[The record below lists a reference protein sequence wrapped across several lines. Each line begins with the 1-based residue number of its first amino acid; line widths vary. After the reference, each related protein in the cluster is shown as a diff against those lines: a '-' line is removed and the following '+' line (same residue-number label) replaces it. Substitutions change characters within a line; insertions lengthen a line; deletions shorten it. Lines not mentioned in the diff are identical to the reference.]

1 MAKNK
6 YAEESRQLI
15 LDVARTLFLEK
26 GYDQTSL
33 SDIISQLGGMTKG
46 VVYHH
51 FSSKRAILDALIGN
65 SDENLLSKEWPGE
78 SALEKIQYALT
89 SSLSDIEKLS
99 FLQASQITLKSP
111 SILAQQYE
119 LSYALLIPKFREIV
133 QEGVID
139 GSIPTDFPEEIAEL
153 LVIYFNFI
161 IGLRITELTSDIFLR
176 KILFLKEMFES
187 MSCPIINDT
196 ILTLASELTTKIGGQ
211 PNEFYH

>member
-33 SDIISQLGGMTKG
+33 TDIISQLGGMTKG

-51 FSSKRAILDALIGN
+51 FSSKGAILDALIGDT
-65 SDENLLSKEWPGE
+65 DENLLSKEWPGNC
-78 SALEKIQYALT
+78 AIEKIQYALMT
-89 SSLSDIEKLS
+89 SLSDVEKLS

-111 SILAQQYE
+111 SILAQQYG
-119 LSYALLIPKFREIV
+119 LSYSLLIPKF
-133 QEGVID
+133 QEVVKQGVTD
-139 GSIPTDFPEEIAEL
+139 GSISTDFPEEIAEL
-153 LVIYFNFI
+153 LVVYFNLI
-161 IGLRITELTSDIFLR
+161 IGLRITELTPDVFLR

-211 PNEFYH
+211 TNEISY

>member
-6 YAEESRQLI
+6 YPEESRQLI

-26 GYDQTSL
+26 GYDKTSIT
-33 SDIISQLGGMTKG
+33 DIISQLGGMTKG

-51 FSSKRAILDALIGN
+51 FPSKGAILDALIGD
-65 SDENLLSKEWPGE
+65 SDEKLLSKEWPGE

-89 SSLSDIEKLS
+89 TSLSDVEKLS
-99 FLQASQITLKSP
+99 FIQASQITLKSP
-111 SILAQQYE
+111 SILAQQYQ

-133 QEGVID
+133 QEGAID
-139 GSIPTDFPEEIAEL
+139 GSIPTNFPEEIAEL
-153 LVIYFNFI
+153 LVIYFNLI
-161 IGLRITELTSDIFLR
+161 IGLRITELTPDVFLR

>member
-6 YAEESRQLI
+6 YPEESRQLI

-26 GYDQTSL
+26 GYDKTSIT
-33 SDIISQLGGMTKG
+33 DIISQLGGMTKG

-51 FSSKRAILDALIGN
+51 FPSKGAILDTLIGD

-89 SSLSDIEKLS
+89 TSLSDVEKLS
-99 FLQASQITLKSP
+99 FIQASQITLKSP
-111 SILAQQYE
+111 SILAQQYQ

-139 GSIPTDFPEEIAEL
+139 GSIPTNFPEEIAEL
-153 LVIYFNFI
+153 LVIYFNLI
-161 IGLRITELTSDIFLR
+161 IGLRITELTPDVFLR

>member
-1 MAKNK
+1 MAKSKSPDKN
-6 YAEESRQLI
+6 RQLI

>member
-1 MAKNK
+1 MTKNK
-6 YAEESRQLI
+6 YPEESRQLI
-15 LDVARTLFLEK
+15 LDVARALFLEK

-33 SDIISQLGGMTKG
+33 TDIISQLGGMTKG

-51 FSSKRAILDALIGN
+51 FPSKGAILDALIGDA
-65 SDENLLSKEWPGE
+65 DENLLSKEWPGE

-111 SILAQQYE
+111 SILAQQYQ

-153 LVIYFNFI
+153 LIVYFNLI
-161 IGLRITELTSDIFLR
+161 IGLRITELSPDDFLR
-176 KILFLKEMFES
+176 KILFLKNF
-187 MSCPIINDT
+187 
-196 ILTLASELTTKIGGQ
+196 LKA
-211 PNEFYH
+211 

>member
-139 GSIPTDFPEEIAEL
+139 GSIPTGFPEEIAEL

>member
-1 MAKNK
+1 MTKNK
-6 YAEESRQLI
+6 YPEESRQLI
-15 LDVARTLFLEK
+15 LDVARALFLEK

-33 SDIISQLGGMTKG
+33 TDIISQLGGMTKG

-51 FSSKRAILDALIGN
+51 FSSKGAILDALIGDA
-65 SDENLLSKEWPGE
+65 DENLLSKEWPGNC
-78 SALEKIQYALT
+78 ALEKIQYALMT
-89 SSLSDIEKLS
+89 SLSDVEKLS

-111 SILAQQYE
+111 SILAQQYQ
-119 LSYALLIPKFREIV
+119 LSYTLLIPKF
-133 QEGVID
+133 QEVVKQGMID

-153 LVIYFNFI
+153 LVVYLNLI
-161 IGLRITELTSDIFLR
+161 IGLRITELSPDVFLR

-211 PNEFYH
+211 PNEISH

>member
-153 LVIYFNFI
+153 LVIYFKFI